1 MVRIQA
7 RVAALATVMVATQLA
22 IACVPATSAADG
34 FEGGVGCEYEAP
46 GAIVPPPVH
55 PEMVPGTPYTSQPG
69 VFRDSEKE
77 PASDFSATVNW
88 GDGTTSP
95 ATVQEDERC
104 SAQYEIFTPSHTYLA
119 PGTYS
124 VFYTVHDA
132 HTGLEHTI
140 DAEPYYVLSTLPAPI
155 SGASP
160 LVIHAAA
167 GVTWGGV
174 VGEFERS
181 SSYLLVPVSVS
192 TWSIEWGDG
201 RVSPGTVSEPTI
213 GRLAISGSHT
223 YARPLSGAVKVRVSA
238 GIETGTWTTA
248 NVLVPERPFKLVGRP
263 ILAVI
268 PSINGGTGYEIIF
281 RLNRPLPQT
290 KFGHIRAS
298 LSSHGI
304 ASSIAAFGPRKTP
317 VCYAARSDALAT
329 RSSQAGRRYPFA
341 LTIRGLA
348 GNTKTDGQAIV
359 RTYTDLGSMRS
370 AASEQL
376 GC

>member
-1 MVRIQA
+1 
-7 RVAALATVMVATQLA
+7 MVATQLT
-22 IACVPATSAADG
+22 IACAPATSAADG
-34 FEGGVGCEYEAP
+34 FEKGARCEGEGP
-46 GAIVPPPVH
+46 GAILPSKVYPTV
-55 PEMVPGTPYTSQPG
+55 VSGTPGKPDAVIFT
-69 VFRDSEKE
+69 DSEEE

-95 ATVQEDERC
+95 ATVRENERC
-104 SAQYEIFTPSHTYLA
+104 SDEYEVSAPSHTYMA

-124 VFYTVHDA
+124 VFYTVRDA
-132 HTGLEHTI
+132 NTGLEHTFGS
-140 DAEPYYVLSTLPAPI
+140 EPYFVLSALPAPI

-160 LVIHAAA
+160 LVIHATV
-167 GVTWGGV
+167 GVPWSGA
-174 VGEFERS
+174 VGEFELPSRQ
-181 SSYLLVPVSVS
+181 LLPISAH

-201 RVSPGTVSEPTI
+201 QVSPGTVSEPTI
-213 GRLAISGSHT
+213 GKLAVTGSHT
-223 YARPLSGAVKVRVSA
+223 YSRPLSGAVKVRVSG

-248 NVLVPERPFKLVGRP
+248 NVLVPERPFKFVGQP

-268 PSINGGTGYEIIF
+268 PSINGGTGYEIVF

-290 KFGHIRAS
+290 KSGHIRAS
-298 LSSHGI
+298 LSSHAI
-304 ASSIAAFGPRKTP
+304 ASSIVAFDLRKTP

-348 GNTKTDGQAIV
+348 GNTKTDGQAIE
-359 RTYTDLGSMRS
+359 RTYTNLGSMRGG
-370 AASEQL
+370 ASEQL